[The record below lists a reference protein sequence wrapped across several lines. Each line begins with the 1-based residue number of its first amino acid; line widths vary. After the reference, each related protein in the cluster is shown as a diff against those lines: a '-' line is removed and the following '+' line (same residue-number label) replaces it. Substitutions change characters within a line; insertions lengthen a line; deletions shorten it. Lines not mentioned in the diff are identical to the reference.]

1 MFWSIEGNRSLIF
14 PGSKLNNFEA
24 KSTPEGLTVLTVSQ
38 AKRSDNGL
46 VIICSAI
53 NLVGSVS
60 VRSKLT
66 ITSQEDRPP
75 PIIIQ
80 GPVNQTLPV
89 KSVAL
94 LNCRAS
100 GTPTPIIS
108 WYRDG
113 IPVIPSNKI
122 NITEAG
128 LLTIVDLDKDTD
140 QGLYTCVASSRSGKS
155 TWSGFLRLEIPT
167 NPNIKFFRAPEISKM
182 PSAPSKPQVINVT
195 DDSITISWLPS
206 NKIGGSEIVGYS
218 VEIFSNNM
226 SKGWIEVASK
236 VVDTTFTQRD
246 LTLDATYIFIV
257 RAENYF
263 GVSNPSPM
271 SDPVIAGKQIM
282 FDEDIVLTEAQ
293 AVLSSGDVVELL
305 EANATDSTSV
315 RLAWEVSRRLIFFVV
330 KLLSV
335 IRPPK
340 QIINGQF
347 VEGFY
352 IYSRELSVIGG
363 YKMLTVLHGGG
374 ASACTI
380 SGLDKY
386 ADYEFFLVPFY
397 KTVEGRPSNC
407 RRTRTIE
414 DIPGSSPIN
423 MEAILLNS
431 TAVYLKWQSP
441 PNQTINGKS

>member
-1 MFWSIEGNRSLIF
+1 MEDVTVDDEGEYSCEADNIVGSITAMGSLTVHCMFIAIFKETLKLILHFFDTAPPSFVIRPTAQSVEASNDASFECKSMGTPKPTMFWSIEGNRSLIF
-14 PGSKLNNFEA
+14 PGLKWNNFEA

-38 AKRSDNGL
+38 AKRNDNGL

-53 NLVGSVS
+53 NLVGSIS

-113 IPVIPSNKI
+113 IPVIPSHKI

-167 NPNIKFFRAPEISKM
+167 NPNIKFFRAPELSKM

-195 DDSITISWLPS
+195 DDSMTISWLPS
-206 NKIGGSEIVGYS
+206 NKIGGSEIIGYS

-226 SKGWIEVASK
+226 SKGWIEVATK
-236 VVDTTFTQRD
+236 IVDTTYTQRD

-257 RAENYF
+257 RAENLH

-271 SDPVIAGKQIM
+271 SDPVVAGKQII

-315 RLAWEVSRRLIFFVV
+315 RLAWE
-330 KLLSV
+330 
-335 IRPPK
+335 
-340 QIINGQF
+340 
-347 VEGFY
+347 
-352 IYSRELSVIGG
+352 
-363 YKMLTVLHGGG
+363 
-374 ASACTI
+374 AS
-380 SGLDKY
+380 G
-386 ADYEFFLVPFY
+386 
-397 KTVEGRPSNC
+397 
-407 RRTRTIE
+407 
-414 DIPGSSPIN
+414 
-423 MEAILLNS
+423 
-431 TAVYLKWQSP
+431 
-441 PNQTINGKS
+441 

>member
-1 MFWSIEGNRSLIF
+1 MGTPKPTMFWTIEGNRSLIF
-14 PGSKLNNFEA
+14 PGSKWNNFEA
-24 KSTPEGLTVLTVSQ
+24 KSTPEGLTVLTISQ

-53 NLVGSVS
+53 NLVGSIS

-122 NITEAG
+122 NITESG

-155 TWSGFLRLEIPT
+155 TWSGYLRCEIPT

-236 VVDTTFTQRD
+236 VIETTFTQRD

-257 RAENYF
+257 RAENLH

-271 SDPVIAGKQIM
+271 SDPAIAGKQII

-315 RLAWEVSRRLIFFVV
+315 RLAWEVSRKGFFFV
-330 KLLSV
+330 
-335 IRPPK
+335 R
-340 QIINGQF
+340 
-347 VEGFY
+347 E
-352 IYSRELSVIGG
+352 YSESNF
-363 YKMLTVLHGGG
+363 T
-374 ASACTI
+374 SN
-380 SGLDKY
+380 
-386 ADYEFFLVPFY
+386 ADHQWPV
-397 KTVEGRPSNC
+397 R
-407 RRTRTIE
+407 
-414 DIPGSSPIN
+414 
-423 MEAILLNS
+423 
-431 TAVYLKWQSP
+431 
-441 PNQTINGKS
+441 